1 MRIHHF
7 VLLGGSVALT
17 IASVASMVACATPN
31 IPGDDAPA
39 DDPSAN
45 TPGTESKAPTGGYK
59 RDGGSTPPSSGSPGS
74 GTGTPGAGGGG
85 GGGGDA
91 GAPKP
96 APTTQADAAPPVTAN
111 ACATSA
117 SSNACYA
124 CCENQVPSGV
134 PFLDNEW
141 GKCQCE
147 APGACAQACAAEY
160 CGGFGV
166 QPGGACDSCL
176 AANDSACNTQ
186 ADNACAANA
195 TCSKLFACADN
206 SGCAQKP

>member
-1 MRIHHF
+1 MRIHQF
-7 VLLGGSVALT
+7 FLLGGGVALT
-17 IASVASMVACATPN
+17 IASMVACATPN
-31 IPGDDAPA
+31 IPGDDAPE
-39 DDPSAN
+39 DDQNAN
-45 TPGTESKAPTGGYK
+45 TPGTETKTPTGGYK
-59 RDGGSTPPSSGSPGS
+59 RDGGSTPPNSGSTGSGS
-74 GTGTPGAGGGG
+74 GTSGAAPAV
-85 GGGGDA
+85 DS

-96 APTTQADAAPPVTAN
+96 APTTQADAAPPAATN

-117 SSNACYA
+117 SSNACYD
-124 CCENQVPSGV
+124 CCESQVPSGV

-147 APGACAQACAAEY
+147 APGACAQVCADEY